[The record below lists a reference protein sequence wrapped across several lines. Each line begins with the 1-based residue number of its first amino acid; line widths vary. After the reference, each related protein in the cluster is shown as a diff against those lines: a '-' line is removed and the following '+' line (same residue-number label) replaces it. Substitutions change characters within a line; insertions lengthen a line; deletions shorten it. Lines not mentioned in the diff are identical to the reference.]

1 MLFRSFLVIND
12 NEKRNIA
19 LNQKVIDFKKNLFKD
34 QSDRL
39 KKMKINHEII
49 NLKDVINI
57 NENVNA
63 IYPSVG
69 ENLDFLTN
77 NTNKNLNFLYRKID
91 RVSLQYCNKG
101 FFNFKNYIPKI
112 LESLRS

>member
-1 MLFRSFLVIND
+1 
-12 NEKRNIA
+12 
-19 LNQKVIDFKKNLFKD
+19 
-34 QSDRL
+34 
-39 KKMKINHEII
+39 MKINHEII

-63 IYPSVG
+63 IYPFVG

-101 FFNFKNYIPKI
+101 FLILKI
-112 LESLRS
+112 IFQKYLKA

>member
-1 MLFRSFLVIND
+1 M
-12 NEKRNIA
+12 
-19 LNQKVIDFKKNLFKD
+19 IDFKKNLFKD

-63 IYPSVG
+63 IYPFVG

>member
-1 MLFRSFLVIND
+1 
-12 NEKRNIA
+12 
-19 LNQKVIDFKKNLFKD
+19 VIDFKKNLFKD